1 MSKDQYIDPTQRM
14 AESTMRV
21 KDLYQVEK
29 KLVLLIETA
38 GEALA
43 ILSEEGTQEE
53 NTDQF
58 VRERALAFRELSSRY
73 FSLVNDIQL
82 ALRSHTHYLAKTAS
96 FTPSA
101 NKTIPFK
108 TSIVGQHKQLEIWTE
123 AIQAIQQQVQALKQ
137 IGH

>member
-1 MSKDQYIDPTQRM
+1 M
-14 AESTMRV
+14 AESTMRI
-21 KDLYQVEK
+21 KDLYQVER

-43 ILSEEGTQEE
+43 ILSDEGTKDE
-53 NTDQF
+53 NTDKF
-58 VRERALAFRELSSRY
+58 VREKALAFRDLSSRY

-82 ALRSHTHYLAKTAS
+82 ALRSHTYYLAKTAS

-123 AIQAIQQQVQALKQ
+123 AIKAIQQRIHEIKQ
-137 IGH
+137 IGQE